1 MMNEVCPRC
10 SHYKSCKAP
19 CYPVAEIL
27 KRDNLTVFEKS
38 HTDAEGR
45 TTTILFSR
53 YREMPE
59 SDLLQDPETGGPA
72 DQKVFSTDA
81 ENPFSEFN
89 PHLKQT
95 GIFVD
100 RFFHGFDWEDLS
112 VKYSM
117 TVVTAQSTYRNA
129 MDRVLEI
136 LNLMESDKPLD
147 LSHYRK
153 RMEERSGRIPK
164 DQKYFLLNKLFG
176 VMPSEIAEMEGLKG
190 ASSVKQLIIR
200 VSDQLR
206 TGEIR
211 LVDFT
216 PEHAAAQVKE
226 RRAEQR
232 KARYHQDLEA
242 SRAKQRERYHLKK
255 SKTDQAGS

>member
-1 MMNEVCPRC
+1 MR
-10 SHYKSCKAP
+10 
-19 CYPVAEIL
+19 
-27 KRDNLTVFEKS
+27 
-38 HTDAEGR
+38 
-45 TTTILFSR
+45 
-53 YREMPE
+53 PE
-59 SDLLQDPETGGPA
+59 
-72 DQKVFSTDA
+72 
-81 ENPFSEFN
+81 
-89 PHLKQT
+89 
-95 GIFVD
+95 
-100 RFFHGFDWEDLS
+100 FDWENLS
-112 VKYSM
+112 AKYSM
-117 TVVTAQSTYRNA
+117 TVDTAQSIYRNA

-136 LNLMESDKPLD
+136 LNLIESDKPLD

-206 TGEIR
+206 AGEIR
-211 LVDFT
+211 LIDLT

-242 SRAKQRERYHLKK
+242 SRAKQRERYQLKK
-255 SKTDQAGS
+255 AGS

>member
-1 MMNEVCPRC
+1 
-10 SHYKSCKAP
+10 
-19 CYPVAEIL
+19 
-27 KRDNLTVFEKS
+27 
-38 HTDAEGR
+38 
-45 TTTILFSR
+45 
-53 YREMPE
+53 MPE
-59 SDLLQDPETGGPA
+59 SDLLQDPETGRPA

-81 ENPFSEFN
+81 ANPFSEFN

-100 RFFHGFDWEDLS
+100 RFFNGLSYDDLA
-112 VKYSM
+112 VKYDM
-117 TVVTAQSTYRNA
+117 TVDNAQSTYRNA

-190 ASSVKQLIIR
+190 SSSVKQLIIR

-206 TGEIR
+206 AGEIR
-211 LVDFT
+211 LIDFT
-216 PEHAAAQVKE
+216 PEKAAAQVKE
-226 RRAEQR
+226 RRAEKR

-242 SRAKQRERYHLKK
+242 SRAKQRERYEKK
-255 SKTDQAGS
+255 KAKAKGYRLDDGVVIY